1 MIERERESCVSRAP
15 TLSHD
20 VAWIRVSERER
31 GYSKRS
37 DYPNSALGLSF
48 VCTTTTAAPH
58 ALLSEANFQVSGARE
73 GSEQGTVL
81 LLPVIVVVVVIAE
94 S

>member
-1 MIERERESCVSRAP
+1 MSRAP

-48 VCTTTTAAPH
+48 VCTTTTTAAPH
-58 ALLSEANFQVSGARE
+58 ARE